1 MPNSHEQS
9 EELSLSKSA
18 QYLLEECRMVLP
30 GIQALFG
37 FQLVVVFSPG
47 FSEKLTRPEQIVHF
61 VAITL
66 IAVAVAIIMTPAALH
81 RGTGSK
87 KVTATFV
94 NLSARL
100 LFWSM
105 LPLALGICLD
115 FYLIARVII
124 NHLWVLLLTF
134 VLFMIFMTLWFVL
147 PRARALQRVMSRTD

>member
-37 FQLVVVFSPG
+37 FQLVVAFSPG
-47 FSEKLTRPEQIVHF
+47 FSEKLTRPDQIVHF

-100 LFWSM
+100 QFLEHAAAGVWYLSG
-105 LPLALGICLD
+105 LLSNRARHYWPPVGIAAGGCGVCDLCGVVVCLS
-115 FYLIARVII
+115 
-124 NHLWVLLLTF
+124 
-134 VLFMIFMTLWFVL
+134 
-147 PRARALQRVMSRTD
+147 PRAWAAKGNEPEG